1 MKTRML
7 AAKGP
12 RQGVVYLVVLMS
24 SLIVA
29 SIALSAI
36 ETARWLA
43 RSEREHDDA
52 LNTLIAADAALEYAL
67 ARINADASW
76 RNNHVINQD
85 TLPVWIGDTAI
96 VYRLQD
102 LDGSLT
108 DSANDSTELI
118 VTASR
123 GTVKFSW
130 QATLETRGD
139 AINCL
144 DYSVAAGGNIR
155 LHSPAVAATDDSFAS
170 DGQIYVSGG
179 ASLTANCFAK
189 NSISGNVYGSAYS
202 LSDPLDLPSDSIME
216 DYRDLGTEI
225 QLSDLTYSSG
235 FYRIEKQLLAD
246 SANTI
251 TGQLDPNGVYFIDCA
266 GSSVA
271 ISQSRLRCTLVLINP
286 GSNSI
291 VEGSVHWEA
300 AKSNYP
306 ILLIDGKLMLA
317 TTRTPLRESDA
328 AMNFNPSQLPF
339 RGMSD
344 NTTSGVYPSQ
354 LRGLIYASG
363 SVTFSE
369 SAEVE
374 LHGSLITGAR
384 VTGSGKLFVQ
394 SREIFNANPPPGF
407 HQSQNVYIRS
417 GSVRRV
423 AAPD

>member
-1 MKTRML
+1 MRTRFL
-7 AAKGP
+7 SGKRP

-36 ETARWLA
+36 ETARWHA
-43 RSEREHDDA
+43 RGERERDEA
-52 LNTLIAADAALEYAL
+52 IETLIAADAALEYAL
-67 ARINADASW
+67 ARINADMSW
-76 RNNHVINQD
+76 RSNHVIDQD
-85 TLPVWIGDTAI
+85 SSPVRIGDIAI
-96 VYRLQD
+96 VYRLLD
-102 LDGSLT
+102 ADGSLT
-108 DSANDSTELI
+108 DNPNDSTELI

-123 GTVKFSW
+123 NSVKFSW

-144 DYSVAAGGNIR
+144 NYTVAAGGNIR
-155 LHSPAVAATDDSFAS
+155 LDSPAVVATDDSFAS

-179 ASLTANCFAK
+179 ASLTANSFAL
-189 NSISGNVYGSAYS
+189 NGISGDVYGGAYS
-202 LSDPLDLPSDSIME
+202 LSDPLDLPSESIFD

-225 QLSDLTYSSG
+225 QLTDLTYSSG
-235 FYRIEKQLLAD
+235 SYRIEKQLLAD
-246 SANTI
+246 SVNTI
-251 TGQLDPNGVYFIDCA
+251 TGKLDPNGVYFIDCA
-266 GSSVA
+266 GSSVVL
-271 ISQSRLRCTLVLINP
+271 SQSRLRCTLVLIDP

-306 ILLIDGKLMLA
+306 ILLIDGKLELA

-328 AMNFNPSQLPF
+328 ATNFNPSQLPF

-344 NTTSGVYPSQ
+344 TTTNSVYPSQ

-363 SVTFSE
+363 NVSFSNSSE
-369 SAEVE
+369 IE
-374 LHGSLITGAR
+374 LQGSLVTGSKL
-384 VTGSGKLFVQ
+384 TGSGKLFVQ
-394 SREIFNANPPPGF
+394 SRDIFKANPPPGF
-407 HQSQNVYIRS
+407 QQSQSVYIRS

-423 AAPD
+423 AAPE